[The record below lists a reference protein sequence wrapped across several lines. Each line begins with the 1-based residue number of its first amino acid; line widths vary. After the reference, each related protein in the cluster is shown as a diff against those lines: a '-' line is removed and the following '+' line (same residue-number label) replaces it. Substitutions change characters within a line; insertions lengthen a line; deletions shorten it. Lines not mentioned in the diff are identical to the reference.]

1 MRGYATPKQE
11 TEKNQYVMPSAAPND
26 SRLLVCCRM
35 MTHLDDGCV
44 NAYVTVIDLSWL
56 LDGMLDVRMIISFG
70 EGLQERAVTVPFVRE
85 VYEVKVPGSDVW

>member
-44 NAYVTVIDLSWL
+44 NAYVTVIDLS
-56 LDGMLDVRMIISFG
+56 
-70 EGLQERAVTVPFVRE
+70 
-85 VYEVKVPGSDVW
+85 